1 MTHGSPY
8 SPAPSDVSPAIET
21 AARPA
26 GNPLGGAAVGAAGL
40 MLVVDVFFQ
49 FLYLNAV
56 VAGDIAALQLMSP
69 IRTFASIALAVL
81 TIILGAIALALPGRR
96 KVLAAI
102 ALGAGAFAL
111 VTLVATALTS
121 FSYAMF

>member
-1 MTHGSPY
+1 
-8 SPAPSDVSPAIET
+8 
-21 AARPA
+21 
-26 GNPLGGAAVGAAGL
+26 

-81 TIILGAIALALPGRR
+81 TVILGAIALALPGRR

-121 FSYAMF
+121 FSYATF

>member
-1 MTHGSPY
+1 MTHSSPY
-8 SPAPSDVSPAIET
+8 SPAPSNLSPAVET
-21 AARPA
+21 AARPT
-26 GNPLGGAAVGAAGL
+26 GNPLGAAAIGVAGL
-40 MLVVDVFFQ
+40 MLVVDVVFQ

-56 VAGDIAALQLMSP
+56 VAGDIAALQLMAP

-81 TIILGAIALALPGRR
+81 TIILGGIALALPGRR

>member
-1 MTHGSPY
+1 VTHSSPY
-8 SPAPSDVSPAIET
+8 SPAPSDVSSAVET
-21 AARPA
+21 VARPA
-26 GNPLGGAAVGAAGL
+26 SNPLGVAAVGVAGL
-40 MLVVDVFFQ
+40 MVVLHVVFQ
-49 FLYLNAV
+49 FLYLNAI
-56 VAGDIAALQLMSP
+56 VAGDIAALQLMAP
-69 IRTFASIALAVL
+69 IRTFVSIALAVL

-121 FSYAMF
+121 FSYATF